1 MNNFLRMLLVLS
13 LAFILPGC
21 ASVSVQK
28 HWKDPAV
35 AAKKY
40 KKLLVV
46 GIADRAQMRQVFEEV
61 FAGEVGKKGVAGIAS
76 YTLTGVEPVRPS
88 RESIEEAVKKTG
100 ADGVITTRLV
110 DIKRTK
116 SEQSGFIMTYRGL
129 TNAAGI
135 PVNYASFV
143 SQPVEITQSTEA
155 AIETSLF
162 DSGTGLLVW
171 SLTSGAVNP
180 EGIITVTRDISAIVI
195 EAMARDG
202 LI

>member
-1 MNNFLRMLLVLS
+1 MNNFLRLLLLFSVV
-13 LAFILPGC
+13 ILPGC
-21 ASVSVQK
+21 ASVSPQNS
-28 HWKDPAV
+28 WKDPA
-35 AAKKY
+35 ATAKKY

-46 GIADRAQMRQVFEEV
+46 GIADRVQMRQVFEEV
-61 FAGEVGKKGVAGIAS
+61 FAGEVGKRGVTGIAS
-76 YTLTGVEPVRPS
+76 YTLTGVEPTRPS
-88 RESIEEAVKKTG
+88 RESVEEAVKKTG

-110 DIKRTK
+110 DIKRNK
-116 SEQSGFIMTYRGL
+116 SEQSGFIMTSRGL
-129 TNAAGI
+129 TNVAGI
-135 PVNYASFV
+135 PVTYASFA

-155 AIETSLF
+155 AIETNLF

-180 EGIITVTRDISAIVI
+180 EGIITVTRDLSAIVI

>member
-1 MNNFLRMLLVLS
+1 MNNFLRMLLLFSV
-13 LAFILPGC
+13 AVALPGC
-21 ASVSVQK
+21 ATVSVQK
-28 HWKDPAV
+28 QWKDPAV

-61 FAGEVGKKGVAGIAS
+61 FAGEVGKKGVTGIAS
-76 YTLTGVEPVRPS
+76 YTITGVEPVRPS
-88 RESIEEAVKKTG
+88 RESVEEAVRKSG

-110 DIKRTK
+110 DIKRNK

-135 PVNYASFV
+135 PVTYASFA

-155 AIETSLF
+155 AIETNLF
-162 DSGTGLLVW
+162 DSGTGMLVW
-171 SLTSGAVNP
+171 SLTSDAVNP
-180 EGIITVTRDISAIVI
+180 EGIITVTRDLSATVI